1 MRDYEK
7 AKYDVLLMHTMD
19 EVSVISG
26 LLGIVERPWLT
37 SLALARNMMRPAEY
51 TVLPYQFV
59 SGVRKSE
66 HLLHT
71 CLAKRLHVVG
81 FSTPRTVQ

>member
-51 TVLPYQFV
+51 TTVSVRIRSEKERTPSGYV
-59 SGVRKSE
+59 SG
-66 HLLHT
+66 
-71 CLAKRLHVVG
+71 
-81 FSTPRTVQ
+81 